1 MTSPLD
7 RHGIAVLDVHQCLDL
22 LRNAEVGRLA
32 VVVGDHPDIF
42 PVNYVVDHGT
52 VMFRTAEGSKLA
64 AVIFGGIVAF
74 EVDGYDAELGEAWS
88 VVVKGHASEVRDL
101 RERVAATSLPLFP
114 WQTDPKPRFVRIV
127 PIEITGRHFAAHRR
141 DLAEGATTPD
151 LAEQPDRTGRA
162 DEEEQQ

>member
-127 PIEITGRHFAAHRR
+127 PIEITGRHFAARR
-141 DLAEGATTPD
+141 REVPD
-151 LAEQPDRTGRA
+151 LAAPPDPAAPPDQPGRSNEQ
-162 DEEEQQ
+162 EHQ